1 MRHVSACTMHGRRG
15 GALVRLASQRTAALG
30 GGHALWAAS
39 ARQHFRADFPP
50 DSAAGAGQLHLRSA
64 QRAAIL
70 TSGAGRSGPSRLC
83 APYGWLA
90 EADIKLDLIACVGG
104 VIGMH
109 NGEGL
114 RASSGG
120 ERGCSAPFGST
131 LGVLLRVAPNA
142 VVVQPVYVSRLSSPW
157 LAIG

>member
-109 NGEGL
+109 NTKAVPNGARTRKTFLFRDALQLVECAGALEAGPGLPRGL
-114 RASSGG
+114 R
-120 ERGCSAPFGST
+120 
-131 LGVLLRVAPNA
+131 V
-142 VVVQPVYVSRLSSPW
+142 
-157 LAIG
+157 